1 MDLRELLWCA
11 TGQRVDTSMLAVT
24 ANLMESP
31 ISRHSYCGEEYL
43 PKPEGLAHPAVAP
56 FDGYKTADGILY
68 IATSNDARCASV
80 WRVSGCF

>member
-1 MDLRELLWCA
+1 
-11 TGQRVDTSMLAVT
+11 MLAVT

-56 FDGYKTADGILY
+56 FDGFKTADGILY